1 MGNLTASSVLISQAY
16 NTVVAENTAL
26 TTSDPTGGDKVV
38 YFGVINI
45 NENGRT
51 LGSVDIWRSL
61 LTKEMFCEE
70 KRLGVLEIVD
80 YIGMPKK
87 GAGEEWVIAVSRK
100 RKGHLRWRLVKLI
113 KEGRFKFEDADEKVV
128 EVDVK
133 DYEIKD
139 PEWWGFLVKENVN
152 RNVEV
157 EGK

>member
-1 MGNLTASSVLISQAY
+1 M
-16 NTVVAENTAL
+16 

-45 NENGRT
+45 NEGGRT

-70 KRLGVLEIVD
+70 KRLGIEEIVD

-87 GAGEEWVIAVSRK
+87 KPEEEWAVAVNRAK
-100 RKGHLRWRLVKLI
+100 KGHLRWRLVKLI
-113 KEGRFKFEDADEKVV
+113 KEGRFRFEDADDKAF

-133 DYEIKD
+133 DYVIKD
-139 PEWWGFLVKENVN
+139 QEWWSFLVKENVN
-152 RNVEV
+152 RNMEV
-157 EGK
+157 DGK

>member
-1 MGNLTASSVLISQAY
+1 M
-16 NTVVAENTAL
+16 

-51 LGSVDIWRSL
+51 VGSVDIWRSL

-70 KRLGVLEIVD
+70 KRLGVLDIVD

-87 GAGEEWVIAVSRK
+87 KQEEEWVVAVSRK
-100 RKGHLRWRLVKLI
+100 RKGHLRWKLVKLV
-113 KEGRFKFEDADEKVV
+113 KEGRFRFEDADEKIV
-128 EVDVK
+128 EFDVK
-133 DYEIKD
+133 DFVVSD
-139 PEWWGFLVKENVN
+139 PEWWGFMVKDNVN